1 VRPPP
6 GGGGGPVGGNDACSG
21 GCGTAL
27 LTITDAPG
35 DFLSYTIDVT
45 SLQLKK
51 ANGATVQTLP
61 VTSRIDFAQLV
72 DLDEVL
78 SAGQIPAGNYISA
91 TLNVD
96 YSNASIVVDDGT
108 GTGVTVAPV
117 NASGTALGQVS
128 LNVELDNRNHLVITP
143 GRVARLAF
151 DLNLAASNT
160 VDLAGLRSRS
170 RRSSSPASC
179 RRIRAKPAFAASWPA
194 SMWPAAATRWTCGP
208 STSAQ
213 ARWARSWCIPP
224 PAPPSRSTA
233 RCPPAPRVSRR
244 WPGLPTS
251 P

>member
-1 VRPPP
+1 MRHCAADHH
-6 GGGGGPVGGNDACSG
+6 GRA
-21 GCGTAL
+21 
-27 LTITDAPG
+27 G

-78 SAGQIPAGNYISA
+78 SAGQIPAGNYVSA

-96 YSNASIVVDDGT
+96 YSNASIVVDNGA

-117 NASGTALGQVS
+117 NASGTALGQVA

-160 VDLAGLRSRS
+160 VDLAGLKVTVSPFIVASVVPPDTRETRVRGRGDLASVDVAG
-170 RRSSSPASC
+170 SSYTVDLRPFHERAS
-179 RRIRAKPAFAASWPA
+179 SLGQVVVH
-194 SMWPAAATRWTCGP
+194 TTT
-208 STSAQ
+208 STTFEINGAV
-213 ARWARSWCIPP
+213 
-224 PAPPSRSTA
+224 
-233 RCPPAPRVSRR
+233 PPAPRASRR